1 MSVVVRLVGN
11 RSIIFLSLLDEIF
24 GFNELGAA
32 DTPGPR
38 QNLEPK
44 ALTGKILRKKEL
56 ALDFKSRRLARVSN
70 R

>member
-1 MSVVVRLVGN
+1 VG
-11 RSIIFLSLLDEIF
+11 IVPLFFFSLLGKIF

-44 ALTGKILRKKEL
+44 ALTGKILRNKEL
-56 ALDFKSRRLARVSN
+56 ALDFERERLELQSN